1 MATQLRVSAGSV
13 IAIIGAVVAVALIG
27 SHFSAMNREW
37 YEHLVKPSFQPPN
50 WVFGAVW
57 TTLFILGAI
66 SAILIWN
73 TRPQTGLTYWLMA
86 LFVVNGILNVVWS
99 ALFFGNRLVYQAVF
113 EAGVLCVSVILIIV
127 LAWPISRAGSILM
140 IPYALW
146 TAFATYL
153 TWTIYRLNA

>member
-1 MATQLRVSAGSV
+1 MSGQLKVTAASV
-13 IAIIGAVVAVALIG
+13 IVIVLAVIAVALIG
-27 SHFSAMNREW
+27 SHFSAMNRDW
-37 YEHLVKPSFQPPN
+37 YDGLNKPPFQPPN

-57 TTLFILGAI
+57 TVLFILAAI

-73 TRPQTGLTYWLMA
+73 TRPQTGLTYLVMA

-99 ALFFGNRLVYQAVF
+99 ALFFGNRMIYPAVF
-113 EAGVLCVSVILIIV
+113 EAGVLCVSVIAIIIV
-127 LAWPISRAGSILM
+127 AWPISRAGSLLL

-153 TWTIYRLNA
+153 TAVIHQLNP

>member
-1 MATQLRVSAGSV
+1 MSGQLRVTAASV
-13 IAIIGAVVAVALIG
+13 IVIVLAVIAVALIG

-73 TRPQTGLTYWLMA
+73 TRPQTGVTYCIMA

-99 ALFFGNRLVYQAVF
+99 ALFFGNRLVYPAIF
-113 EAGVLCVSVILIIV
+113 EAGVLCVSVIAIII
-127 LAWPISRAGSILM
+127 LAWPISRAGSLLM
-140 IPYALW
+140 MPYAVW

-153 TWTIYRLNA
+153 TFTIHRLNP

>member
-1 MATQLRVSAGSV
+1 MATQLRISV
-13 IAIIGAVVAVALIG
+13 ASVVVVIGAVVAVGLIG

-37 YEHLVKPSFQPPN
+37 YEHLVKPSYQPPG

-73 TRPQTGLTYWLMA
+73 TRPQTGLTYLVMS

-99 ALFFGNRLVYQAVF
+99 ALFFGNRLIYPAVF
-113 EAGVLCVSVILIIV
+113 EAGVLCVSVAAIIV
-127 LAWPISRAGSILM
+127 LAWPISRAGSLLL

-153 TWTIYRLNA
+153 TSTIYRLNG